1 LSILDE
7 VEQIRAMDPSNMYNS
22 IFDFPEQVAE
32 AIKIGKLWRFDT
44 SEFLGIKNIVI
55 TGMGGSAIGGDIL
68 RSYLRSTLLIPVE
81 ICRHYVLPEYVDD
94 ESLVIVSSYSGNTE
108 ETVAAANDA
117 LDRKSM
123 MAVLSTGGELGDLAK
138 LNELPMAKLP
148 TGLQPRAALGYSLI
162 PMIYFFEKIGLI
174 KKVTKQFDSVVSSLQ
189 KFREKYIEDSPAI
202 SNPAKLLAESIQ
214 NKIVLIYSGP
224 TLTDTVGM
232 RWKGQICENA
242 KTLAFNNQFA
252 EFNHNELVG
261 WSDLISMHKDHL
273 AVIILRDQN
282 DHPQIRKRMNI
293 VKDIIQSHEVEVTD
307 VHSRGQSPLE
317 RILSLVQ
324 MGDFVSYYLAI
335 LNKVD
340 PTPVKIIE
348 GLKQALQN
356 QQ

>member
-7 VEQIRAMDPSNMYNS
+7 VEQIRLMDPGNMYNS
-22 IFDFPEQVAE
+22 IFDFPEQIAE
-32 AIKIGKLWRFDT
+32 ADKIGKLWRVDAG
-44 SEFLGIKNIVI
+44 EYLGIKNIVI
-55 TGMGGSAIGGDIL
+55 AGMGGSAIGGDIL
-68 RSYLRSTLLIPVE
+68 RSYLRSILLVPVE
-81 ICRHYVLPEYVDD
+81 ICRHYILPEYVDD
-94 ESLVIVSSYSGNTE
+94 ESLVIISSYSGDTE

-123 MAVLSTGGELGDLAK
+123 IAVLTTGGMIGDLAK

-148 TGLQPRAALGYSLI
+148 PGLQPRAALGYSLI
-162 PMIYFFEKIGLI
+162 PMIHFFEKIGLV
-174 KKVTKQFDSVVSSLQ
+174 KKVTKEINTLISSLQ
-189 KFREKYIEDSPAI
+189 KFRDKYIEDSPVI
-202 SNPAKLLAESIQ
+202 SNPAKHLAEAIQ
-214 NKIVLIYSGP
+214 NKIVLIYTGP
-224 TLTDTVGM
+224 TITDAVGM
-232 RWKGQICENA
+232 RWKGQICENS
-242 KTLAFNNQFA
+242 KTLAFHNQFA

-261 WSDLISMHKDHL
+261 WSDLISMHKNHL
-273 AVIILRDQN
+273 AVIILRDQD

-293 VKDIIQSHEVEVTD
+293 VKDVIQSREVEVTD

-356 QQ
+356 QK

>member
-1 LSILDE
+1 MSILDD
-7 VEQIRAMDPSNMYNS
+7 VEQIRAMDPGNMYNS

-32 AIKIGKLWRFDT
+32 AIKIGKLWRFDVN
-44 SEFLGIKNIVI
+44 EFQGIKNIVI
-55 TGMGGSAIGGDIL
+55 TGMGGSAIGGDLL
-68 RSYLRSTLLIPVE
+68 RSYLRSTLLVPVE

-123 MAVLSTGGELGDLAK
+123 MAVVTTGGIIADLAK
-138 LNELPMAKLP
+138 LNELPVAKLP

-162 PMIYFFEKIGLI
+162 PMIFFFEKIGLI
-174 KKVTKQFDSVVSSLQ
+174 KKMTKQLDSVVSSLQ
-189 KFREKYIEDSPAI
+189 KFRDKYIEDNPVV
-202 SNPAKLLAESIQ
+202 SNPAKHLAEAIQ
-214 NKIVLIYSGP
+214 NKIVLIYTGP
-224 TLTDTVGM
+224 TVTDSVGM

-242 KTLAFNNQFA
+242 KTMAFHNQFA

-261 WSDLISMHKDHL
+261 WSELIAAHRDHL
-273 AVIILRDQN
+273 AVIILRDQD
-282 DHPQIRKRMNI
+282 DHAQIRKRMNI
-293 VKDIIQSHEVEVTD
+293 VKDVIQSREIEVTD

-317 RILSLVQ
+317 RMLSLVQ
-324 MGDFVSYYLAI
+324 MGDFVSYYLAV

-348 GLKQALQN
+348 SLKQALQ
-356 QQ
+356 QA